1 VTSGV
6 AAMPA
11 SLAATRAAAITASI
25 AACATQP
32 SPIVVATCTSPG
44 AAHGPNQRSSIGRVP
59 TRTSTVPAGGAV
71 SHDVFVQT
79 FGGCAGSETF
89 TYQATGLVCTDPPAL
104 QASFNIAGT
113 SVCFCS

>member
-1 VTSGV
+1 
-6 AAMPA
+6 M
-11 SLAATRAAAITASI
+11 
-25 AACATQP
+25 
-32 SPIVVATCTSPG
+32 
-44 AAHGPNQRSSIGRVP
+44 
-59 TRTSTVPAGGAV
+59 PAGGAV